1 MNSMNKAM
9 TISYE
14 VGNNL
19 YLNLTNKCPCACTFC
34 IRNNADGAYGSDPL
48 WLEHEPSIDEI
59 KADLSKRDIASYDEI
74 VFCGY
79 GEPTERL
86 ETLLETAGFL
96 RSIKGCPVLRI
107 NTNGL
112 GDLIHGRSIA
122 EELCSALDVVSVSLN
137 AGTKDEY
144 MAVTR
149 PKFPEAFEAMQ
160 KFTADCVKT
169 GKAKVMMS
177 VVDVIPPEQIEASRE
192 IAEKLGAVLR
202 VRTYDE

>member
-1 MNSMNKAM
+1 
-9 TISYE
+9 
-14 VGNNL
+14 
-19 YLNLTNKCPCACTFC
+19 
-34 IRNNADGAYGSDPL
+34 
-48 WLEHEPSIDEI
+48 
-59 KADLSKRDIASYDEI
+59 
-74 VFCGY
+74 
-79 GEPTERL
+79 
-86 ETLLETAGFL
+86 
-96 RSIKGCPVLRI
+96 
-107 NTNGL
+107 
-112 GDLIHGRSIA
+112 
-122 EELCSALDVVSVSLN
+122 
-137 AGTKDEY
+137 